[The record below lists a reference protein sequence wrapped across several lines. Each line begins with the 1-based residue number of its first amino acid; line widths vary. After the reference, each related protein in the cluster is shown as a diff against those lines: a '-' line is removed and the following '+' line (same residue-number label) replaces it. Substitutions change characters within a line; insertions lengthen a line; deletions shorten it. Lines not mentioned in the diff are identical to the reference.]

1 MIMQFLCRRDTKVS
15 LYHMKNVELTFNDL
29 PQVVAELR
37 DEVIG
42 MKVALLDLQKGQ
54 TKQKLERV
62 RRTMNVEEAADYL
75 RMPLNTLYMKLQK
88 GEVPGSKPG
97 KRWVLFNDE
106 LDKWLE
112 VNGNMSD
119 RTECT
124 MYCVYKLYALKTM
137 ATMATV
143 YPVATM
149 ATVYVYTAFTLAT
162 VYTTVTVSAMC
173 MLSAMKTMYTEY
185 STEPVYKEST
195 MAIMDKLYSRY
206 TEYTRSIMAKM
217 YTMYLINRVKL

>member
-1 MIMQFLCRRDTKVS
+1 
-15 LYHMKNVELTFNDL
+15 MKNVELTFNDL

-97 KRWVLFNDE
+97 KRWGLVQ
-106 LDKWLE
+106 
-112 VNGNMSD
+112 
-119 RTECT
+119 
-124 MYCVYKLYALKTM
+124 
-137 ATMATV
+137 
-143 YPVATM
+143 
-149 ATVYVYTAFTLAT
+149 
-162 VYTTVTVSAMC
+162 
-173 MLSAMKTMYTEY
+173 
-185 STEPVYKEST
+185 
-195 MAIMDKLYSRY
+195 
-206 TEYTRSIMAKM
+206 
-217 YTMYLINRVKL
+217 

>member
-1 MIMQFLCRRDTKVS
+1 MIMQFLCSRDTKVS
-15 LYHMKNVELTFNDL
+15 SYHMKNVELTFNDL

-42 MKVALLDLQKGQ
+42 MKVLLSDLQKGQ
-54 TKQKLERV
+54 TQQKIQRV

-112 VNGNMSD
+112 VKRKNAVPLTTEEEND
-119 RTECT
+119 ECT
-124 MYCVYKLYALKTM
+124 MYRVYQLYALKTM
-137 ATMATV
+137 ATMSTT
-143 YPVATM
+143 YLVAAL
-149 ATVYVYTAFTLAT
+149 ATVYVYTAFTPAT
-162 VYTTVTVSAMC
+162 VYTMVTMSAC
-173 MLSAMKTMYTEY
+173 VCCLQWRQC
-185 STEPVYKEST
+185 
-195 MAIMDKLYSRY
+195 IQ
-206 TEYTRSIMAKM
+206 SIQRNQCIKS
-217 YTMYLINRVKL
+217 LLWR

>member
-1 MIMQFLCRRDTKVS
+1 MIMQFLCSRDTKVS
-15 LYHMKNVELTFNDL
+15 SYHMKNVELTFNDL

-37 DEVIG
+37 DEVVG

-54 TKQKLERV
+54 TKQRMERV

-112 VNGNMSD
+112 VKRKNAVPLT
-119 RTECT
+119 TEEEND
-124 MYCVYKLYALKTM
+124 AI
-137 ATMATV
+137 
-143 YPVATM
+143 
-149 ATVYVYTAFTLAT
+149 
-162 VYTTVTVSAMC
+162 
-173 MLSAMKTMYTEY
+173 LSSHRRK
-185 STEPVYKEST
+185 PNKR
-195 MAIMDKLYSRY
+195 DW
-206 TEYTRSIMAKM
+206 
-217 YTMYLINRVKL
+217 

>member
-1 MIMQFLCRRDTKVS
+1 M
-15 LYHMKNVELTFNDL
+15 YHMKNVELTFNDL

-112 VNGNMSD
+112 VTCLTGLSVQ
-119 RTECT
+119 CIG
-124 MYCVYKLYALKTM
+124 CI
-137 ATMATV
+137 
-143 YPVATM
+143 
-149 ATVYVYTAFTLAT
+149 
-162 VYTTVTVSAMC
+162 SC
-173 MLSAMKTMYTEY
+173 MH
-185 STEPVYKEST
+185 
-195 MAIMDKLYSRY
+195 
-206 TEYTRSIMAKM
+206 
-217 YTMYLINRVKL
+217 

>member
-97 KRWVLFNDE
+97 NKNAVPLTTEEENDAILSSHRRKPNKRDW
-106 LDKWLE
+106 
-112 VNGNMSD
+112 
-119 RTECT
+119 
-124 MYCVYKLYALKTM
+124 
-137 ATMATV
+137 
-143 YPVATM
+143 
-149 ATVYVYTAFTLAT
+149 
-162 VYTTVTVSAMC
+162 
-173 MLSAMKTMYTEY
+173 
-185 STEPVYKEST
+185 
-195 MAIMDKLYSRY
+195 
-206 TEYTRSIMAKM
+206 
-217 YTMYLINRVKL
+217 